1 MAELSV
7 IIPSLNVSSFIM
19 ECIDSVICKQLRDI
33 EILVIDANSTD
44 GTTEKVK
51 KYQKKDSRVK
61 LILSDVRSYGYQM
74 NLGLKAATGKYVFVL
89 ESDDAVVDGALP
101 LLLDVIKNNPEIDF
115 VKGYPI
121 CFYKLSNGSC
131 FDVSVARV
139 GKEKNILGKIISPSV
154 MPELLF
160 EDIFFWLGLYRK
172 SFLDNIF
179 FNETPGAAFQDQGF
193 LLQTLSSAGKA
204 MYVDVPVY
212 RYRQNNPGSSIYNPK
227 GFLYIFQ
234 EYGLNER
241 FLQNLSSEWKH
252 FFYLRML
259 QQTMA
264 RFQVMGLSGKFW
276 EDAIGALQK
285 IKVRLNDAIEE
296 GLLHVNRFNEEQGKF
311 WKAFQEDIRKPFF
324 YFDDQYTEKKRQFA
338 VIADWARDYDVVIY
352 GAGNWGRFIQAFLL
366 VHHIGD
372 LKCFADQ
379 SEVLQ
384 GIKVQGMLVRSPE
397 EALSLYADAYYLI
410 ANSRHRDEICDY
422 LMRKGV
428 PEEHI
433 LSPQITIDTMMFL
446 ADFSRREG

>member
-1 MAELSV
+1 MVELSI
-7 IIPSLNVSSFIM
+7 IIPSLNVSSFIK
-19 ECIDSVICKQLRDI
+19 ECIDSVLSQQLRDI

-44 GTTEKVK
+44 GTTEIIK

-74 NLGLKAATGKYVFVL
+74 NLGFKAATGKYVFVL
-89 ESDDAVVDGALP
+89 ESDDVLVDGALSS
-101 LLLDVIKNNPEIDF
+101 LLDIIKNKPEIDF

-121 CFYKLSNGSC
+121 CFYELPNGSS

-139 GKEKNILGKIISPSV
+139 GNEKNILGDIISPSI

-160 EDIFFWLGLYRK
+160 KDIFFWLGLYRK
-172 SFLDNIF
+172 TFLDKFF

-193 LLQTLSSAGKA
+193 LLQTLSSSKQA

-212 RYRQNNPGSSIYNPK
+212 RYRQNNTGSSIYNPK
-227 GFLYIFQ
+227 GFSYILQ
-234 EYGLNER
+234 EYGMNER
-241 FLQNLSSEWKH
+241 FLQNLSSDWKH

-259 QQTMA
+259 QQTLA
-264 RFQVMGLSGKFW
+264 RFQVMGLSGNFW
-276 EDAIGALQK
+276 EEAVADLQK
-285 IKVRLNDAIEE
+285 IKVRLNDAIEK
-296 GLLHVNRFNEEQGKF
+296 GLLHVNRFKEDQSKF
-311 WKAFQEDIRKPFF
+311 WEAFQEDIRKPFF
-324 YFDDQYTEKKRQFA
+324 FFDEQYAEKKRQFA
-338 VIADWARDYDVVIY
+338 VIADWARDYKVVIY

-366 VHHIGD
+366 LHHIGD

-379 SEVLQ
+379 SEALQ
-384 GIKVQGMLVRSPE
+384 GTKVQGTLVRSPE
-397 EALSLYADAYYLI
+397 EALSLYADAHYLI

-422 LMRKGV
+422 LMRNGV